1 MPRPLLVVVCGLPGA
16 GKSAL
21 ADALGRALPA
31 PVLSVDPVE
40 AALWRAGIG
49 REQPTGLA
57 AYAVAQELAGRVLAL
72 GQAVVADAVNDAPQA
87 RAAWADLARTRGAR
101 CRFVEVRCPDE
112 QLHRRRLETR
122 VRDLDGFPE
131 PAWEAVQRRRAAFAD
146 WTGERLVADSRRPLP
161 ELVSEV
167 LADLAEPARPLHPAD
182 PADPADPVTS
192 PPPRS

>member
-1 MPRPLLVVVCGLPGA
+1 MPAPPPAPLLVVVCGLPGA

-40 AALWRAGIG
+40 AALWRAGVG

-72 GQAVVADAVNDAPQA
+72 GQAVVADAVNDVHEA
-87 RAAWADLARTRGAR
+87 RAAWADVARRHRAR

-112 QLHRRRLETR
+112 RLHRRRLETR

-131 PAWEAVQRRRAAFAD
+131 PSWQAVQRRRAAFAD

-167 LADLAEPARPLHPAD
+167 LADLARPSDPARPTGPAG
-182 PADPADPVTS
+182 S